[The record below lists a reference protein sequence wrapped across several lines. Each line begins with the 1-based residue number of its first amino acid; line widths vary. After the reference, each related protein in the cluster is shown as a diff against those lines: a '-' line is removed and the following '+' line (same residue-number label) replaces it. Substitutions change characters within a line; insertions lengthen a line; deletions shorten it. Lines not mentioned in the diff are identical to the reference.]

1 MTKRGQLREP
11 NARRAGGEHNGG
23 EVSPA
28 MSRPAPDLVALG
40 RAVLAI
46 RTERGMSQVQLA
58 QATRFRQA
66 WLSTV
71 EHGRRNPSW
80 SNIVRL
86 SEGLGVKTSTL
97 VRRAERLA
105 EGSD

>member
-1 MTKRGQLREP
+1 VSKRGQLREP